1 MKRAT
6 IGLASGL
13 VFGLGLV
20 ISGMVDPQR
29 VLGFLDVAGTWDP
42 TLAFVMGGAL
52 VTTFAGYR
60 WVLRRPAPLAASRFH
75 VPTRSEIDA
84 RLIAGAVLFGA
95 GWGLGGYC
103 PGPALTALT
112 VGGVPAVIFVVGM
125 LVGMAAAR
133 AAPAGFLTG
142 RAVRA

>member
-1 MKRAT
+1 MRKVT
-6 IGLASGL
+6 IGFGSGL

-52 VTTFAGYR
+52 AVTFAGYR
-60 WVLRRPAPLAASRFH
+60 WVLKRPAPVAAKRFQL
-75 VPTRSEIDA
+75 PTKTDIDA
-84 RLIAGAVLFGA
+84 RLVAGAAIFGG

-112 VGGVPAVIFVVGM
+112 VGSMPTFVFVVCMFAGM
-125 LVGMAAAR
+125 LLAR
-133 AAPAGFLTG
+133 RAPQGFLSG
-142 RAVRA
+142 RPAQA